1 MSNKLKPANAGF
13 VVRGVAAAVALAC
26 AGGAHAFQVDT
37 GNPDLRVRFDNT
49 VRYTLGTRIEG
60 QDQGLMRNY
69 VYDEGDSKFD
79 RGDVVTNRLDLL
91 SELDVSYRN
100 QFGARVSAALWYDKA
115 YDDYD
120 VRSPAGRPTAYV
132 NDQYNGEVK
141 HFMNGPSGEFLDAF
155 IWGNFEFGSVPLNVK
170 LGRQANVWGEGL
182 LIGAH
187 AISYGQSPV
196 DGVKAVTNPGI
207 ETKEVFLPLN
217 QVHLSAQVTDS
228 VTLVG
233 QYFLD
238 WKPTRVPHAGTYL
251 MGADTAPS
259 SDYLVY
265 PAAFGDPAI
274 LGPFAT
280 DKAQIVDAKTPKK
293 RGNWGVG
300 ARWNVESI
308 ESSFGLYYREFDDY
322 TPELGVQGLEPNR
335 AGVPQKARFLYAD
348 GVKQTSLSFSRVISG
363 VSVGTELSYRKN
375 GALNTRSQHGLDTG
389 PRGDTWHAVL
399 SGVYMLPK
407 TGVWD
412 TGSLT
417 AELAYTRLDKVTKNK
432 AEYREVGASIC
443 TNSATA
449 GLAGLP
455 AATPGSG
462 SKRDGCSTDDALFMA
477 VRLTPQY
484 LNILPSWDLSLP
496 MSLDY
501 GLHGNAPSAGG
512 GTEGELRW
520 SVGAT
525 ATYASNYEF
534 GLRYADRSLP
544 TRERDGVITGGAAH
558 SNSSVGAIDRGWL
571 SFTFKTAF

>member
-1 MSNKLKPANAGF
+1 MSNKPKPANAGF

-115 YDDYD
+115 YDDHD

-141 HFMNGPSGEFLDAF
+141 RFVNGPSGEFLDAF

-170 LGRQANVWGEGL
+170 LGRQTNVWGEGL

-265 PAAFGDPAI
+265 PATTNHTRTKNAPPSGSSNARAI
-274 LGPFAT
+274 CAPFA
-280 DKAQIVDAKTPKK
+280 KAMSTSRRRKSCVICLP
-293 RGNWGVG
+293 G
-300 ARWNVESI
+300 AFARCR
-308 ESSFGLYYREFDDY
+308 SSTAFRCYWRMTGKM
-322 TPELGVQGLEPNR
+322 R
-335 AGVPQKARFLYAD
+335 AGRRRPC
-348 GVKQTSLSFSRVISG
+348 
-363 VSVGTELSYRKN
+363 
-375 GALNTRSQHGLDTG
+375 
-389 PRGDTWHAVL
+389 W
-399 SGVYMLPK
+399 
-407 TGVWD
+407 
-412 TGSLT
+412 
-417 AELAYTRLDKVTKNK
+417 RL
-432 AEYREVGASIC
+432 E
-443 TNSATA
+443 
-449 GLAGLP
+449 
-455 AATPGSG
+455 
-462 SKRDGCSTDDALFMA
+462 
-477 VRLTPQY
+477 
-484 LNILPSWDLSLP
+484 
-496 MSLDY
+496 
-501 GLHGNAPSAGG
+501 
-512 GTEGELRW
+512 
-520 SVGAT
+520 
-525 ATYASNYEF
+525 
-534 GLRYADRSLP
+534 
-544 TRERDGVITGGAAH
+544 
-558 SNSSVGAIDRGWL
+558 
-571 SFTFKTAF
+571 